1 LKGGLKSVEVCAY
14 CLRTGSGRN
23 DPDGNNWHIDH
34 VIPRSRYAGSNKDP
48 FNLVKS
54 CARCNLSKKD
64 KLGVMPQYGSLYA
77 DGTVHDEHKEGA
89 LMLRVEVD
97 YEVLLEPRDTT
108 DISIIQ
114 AATEYDVSTD
124 TIRRAIHNGQIEGV
138 YRIKRHQ
145 TLKYFFPRNSA
156 DKLWPCKKAAD
167 DSSDE
172 VDRLKKEIV
181 RLKKI
186 INAIVDSGGR

>member
-1 LKGGLKSVEVCAY
+1 M
-14 CLRTGSGRN
+14 
-23 DPDGNNWHIDH
+23 
-34 VIPRSRYAGSNKDP
+34 IPRSRYAGSNKDP

-64 KLGVMPQYGSLYA
+64 KLGIMPQHGSRYA

-89 LMLRVEVD
+89 LMLMIGVD
-97 YEVLLEPRDTT
+97 HEVLLEPRDTN
-108 DISIIQ
+108 DISITQ

-124 TIRRAIHNGQIEGV
+124 TVRRAIHNGQIEGV
-138 YRIKRHQ
+138 YRIKRQQ
-145 TLKYFFPRNSA
+145 TSKYFFPRNSA

-167 DSSDE
+167 GPSDE
-172 VDRLKKEIV
+172 VEQLKKEIA

-186 INAIVDSGGR
+186 INLIVDSGGR